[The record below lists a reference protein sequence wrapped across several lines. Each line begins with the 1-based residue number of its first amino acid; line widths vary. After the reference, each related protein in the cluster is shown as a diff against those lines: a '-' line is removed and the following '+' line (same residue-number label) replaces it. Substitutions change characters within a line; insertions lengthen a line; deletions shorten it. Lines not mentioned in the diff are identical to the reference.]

1 MMKAVEKVE
10 SLLLKKG
17 FPLEADQ
24 NIQYL
29 FFRLFYTKKKPKS
42 LASNGSEISDKEKL
56 TKNAVSGQPKGLK
69 SIHNNRTED
78 SRCVKCVFS
87 TVLHFKPL
95 TEGHTARRTKRE
107 ISLKVRLLSTVS
119 VWKRNKSFSKL
130 LNAAKGKA

>member
-24 NIQYL
+24 NIHYL
-29 FFRLFYTKKKPKS
+29 FF